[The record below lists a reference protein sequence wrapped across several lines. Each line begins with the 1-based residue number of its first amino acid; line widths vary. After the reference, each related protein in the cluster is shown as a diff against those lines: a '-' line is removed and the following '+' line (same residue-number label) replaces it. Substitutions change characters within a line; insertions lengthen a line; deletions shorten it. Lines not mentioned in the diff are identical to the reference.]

1 MSTTHELLHTSRALL
16 DRIMDREGVLDDED
30 ETILDDWLGGC
41 ESKLEGLRALYRR
54 AESEAALW
62 KREQDR
68 LRAMQKRAE
77 STMAWAKLAGLELL
91 TDRAELGESTS
102 IKGVAHL
109 RLSKAL
115 RAPESPLDWP
125 VAYLV
130 EQEPRPDR
138 AGALKALK
146 AGADLGDGFGID
158 ERPSVVYR

>member
-1 MSTTHELLHTSRALL
+1 MTTTNELLHTSRALL
-16 DRIMDREGVLDDED
+16 DRIMDREGVLTEED
-30 ETILDDWLGGC
+30 EQVIESWLAGC
-41 ESKLEGLRALYRR
+41 DSKLEGLRALYRR

-102 IKGVAHL
+102 VKGVAHIK
-109 RLSKAL
+109 RSKAL
-115 RAPESPLDWP
+115 RAPDDPLDWP
-125 VAYLV
+125 MSFLI
-130 EQEPRPDR
+130 EQAPRLDR

-146 AGADLGDGFGID
+146 AGEDLGEGFGID
-158 ERPSVVYR
+158 ERASVVYR